1 MIRIITDSTSDLGS
15 ELLTKL
21 NIEVIPLSVNFSN
34 SSYLDGIEI
43 TTEDLYKKVEE

>member
-21 NIEVIPLSVNFSN
+21 NIFFILSPINN
-34 SSYLDGIEI
+34 TTIYNNYSY
-43 TTEDLYKKVEE
+43 